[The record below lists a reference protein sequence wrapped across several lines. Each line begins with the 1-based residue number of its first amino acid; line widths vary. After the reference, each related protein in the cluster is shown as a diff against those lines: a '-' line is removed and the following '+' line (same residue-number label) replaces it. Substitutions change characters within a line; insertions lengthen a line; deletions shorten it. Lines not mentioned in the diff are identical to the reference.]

1 MRDPAEFQEIE
12 NLGTENLEADMEEEE
27 RERAQK
33 ESDGSFLPI
42 FQAILCALILLA
54 LACCKFMV
62 SETYG
67 KAVDW
72 YQKEAAREI
81 ELPQWTRDNGK
92 DAALPSQAASGAT
105 LSAELEDGSL
115 RRV

>member
-12 NLGTENLEADMEEEE
+12 NLGTDRLEEEVKE
-27 RERAQK
+27 EKRERPQR

-42 FQAILCALILLA
+42 FQAILCALALLA

-62 SETYG
+62 PETYG

-81 ELPQWTRDNGK
+81 ELPKWVRDSGK
-92 DAALPSQAASGAT
+92 DAARPSQAASGAP